1 MAGATKTIETPKR
14 RPATSAVRSAPDTAE
29 QQNTSQLIGD
39 IYDAALNP
47 SAWGTVL
54 EKLAHFV
61 GGQAAGL
68 LSKDMVSK
76 AGNAYFFYG
85 LDLAYQKSYAQ
96 TYWRHD
102 PIEHLGDYEVEQIV
116 SISELV
122 PYDEFRRGI
131 FYQQWSRPQG
141 WADAAK
147 ALLEKSPTSLAY
159 LSVCRN
165 DTWGLVDD
173 EMRRRMALLVPHV
186 RRATLIGKTID
197 LKQAEAATFADTLD
211 GLSAGLFLVD
221 ARGRIVHANMAA
233 RELLDAKTVLRSAQG
248 QLMAS
253 DPQANQSLRAIF
265 TFADGGDDALGIKG
279 IDLPLPAQHGAPYVA
294 HVLPLTSGE
303 RRRAGA
309 AYTAVAAIFV
319 RKAAL
324 QTPSQPGAIGALYR
338 LTPAELRVL
347 LAVVDVGGVPE
358 VAATFGVA
366 DSTVKTHLG
375 RVFEKT
381 GVSRQA
387 DLVKLV
393 AGFATPLVD

>member
-1 MAGATKTIETPKR
+1 M
-14 RPATSAVRSAPDTAE
+14 
-29 QQNTSQLIGD
+29 
-39 IYDAALNP
+39 
-47 SAWGTVL
+47 
-54 EKLAHFV
+54 
-61 GGQAAGL
+61 
-68 LSKDMVSK
+68 
-76 AGNAYFFYG
+76 
-85 LDLAYQKSYAQ
+85 
-96 TYWRHD
+96 
-102 PIEHLGDYEVEQIV
+102 